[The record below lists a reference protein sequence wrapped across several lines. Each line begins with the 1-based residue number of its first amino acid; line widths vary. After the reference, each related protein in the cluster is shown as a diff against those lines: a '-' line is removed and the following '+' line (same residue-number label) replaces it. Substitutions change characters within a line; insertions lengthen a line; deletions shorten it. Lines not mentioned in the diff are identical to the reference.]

1 MKTIRYAFWAIVALC
16 LVLVGLANRD
26 LVTVRA
32 IPEPVAN
39 LLGISPDIALPLFVV
54 IFLGVGAG
62 LLIGFLWEWVRE
74 HRMRADRRVKAREV
88 DALRREV
95 DQLRTASVGAKDGDD
110 VLALLEKA
118 S

>member
-1 MKTIRYAFWAIVALC
+1 MKTIRYAFWAIIGLC
-16 LVLVGLANRD
+16 LVLIGLANRGM
-26 LVTVRA
+26 VTVRA
-32 IPEPVAN
+32 MPEALGD
-39 LLGISPDIALPLFVV
+39 LLGLSPDIELPLFVV

-74 HRMRADRRVKAREV
+74 HRMRADARVKAREV
-88 DALRREV
+88 ETLRREV
-95 DQLRTASVGAKDGDD
+95 QQLRGAAAGAKDDDD